1 MKVIIEC
8 VQADWIER
16 YSDGQACSTTTEFY
30 PSMKKAK
37 AELKKQGYDKS
48 EIDID
53 ADNYE
58 IGWLLFETKLEFDTN
73 DKFNI
78 TVIP

>member
-1 MKVIIEC
+1 MKVIIAC
-8 VQADWIER
+8 VQAEWVER
-16 YSDGQACSTTTEFY
+16 YSDGQACSTTIEFY

-37 AELKKQGYDKS
+37 AELKKEGYAKS

-53 ADNYE
+53 PDNYE
-58 IGWLLFETKLEFDTN
+58 IGWLLTETKLEFDTN
-73 DKFNI
+73 DNFAI